1 MNELYEVCL
10 SLCVGLGL
18 AAACGF
24 RIFVPLL
31 VMSMAAKTGHLEVAE
46 NFAWLSTDAA
56 VATFGV
62 ATAVE
67 IFAYYIPVVDN
78 FLDAIASPCAV
89 IAGTIVMSS
98 FVPEMAPWLKWCLA
112 AIAGGAAAGAVQGV
126 TALLRGA
133 STVATGG
140 LANPVVS
147 TSEAAASTGLSA
159 AAIFAPVLAV
169 IGLIGLIGIVGW
181 KVAAGKPAARTMRD
195 SVRLREPVTIE
206 V

>member
-31 VMSMAAKTGHLEVAE
+31 IMSVAAKTGHLEVAE
-46 NFAWLSTDAA
+46 NFAWLSSDAA
-56 VATFGV
+56 VATFAV

-67 IFAYYIPVVDN
+67 VFAYYLPVVDN

-133 STVATGG
+133 STATTGG
-140 LANPVVS
+140 LANPLVS

-159 AAIFAPVLAV
+159 AAIFVPVFAV
-169 IGLIGLIGIVGW
+169 VGLIGLVGVVGW
-181 KVAAGKPAARTMRD
+181 KMAGAKPVGQTTED
-195 SVRLREPVTIE
+195 SVRLPEPVTIE

>member
-1 MNELYEVCL
+1 MNEFYEVCL

-18 AAACGF
+18 ATACGF

-31 VMSMAAKTGHLEVAE
+31 VMSIAVKTGHLEVAE
-46 NFAWLSTDAA
+46 NFSWLSSDAA
-56 VATFGV
+56 IATLAV

-67 IFAYYIPVVDN
+67 IFAYYLPVVDN

-126 TALLRGA
+126 TTLLRGA
-133 STVATGG
+133 STATTGG

-147 TSEAAASTGLSA
+147 TSEAAASTGFSL
-159 AAIFAPVLAV
+159 AAIFAPFLAL
-169 IGLIGLIGIVGW
+169 IGLIGLVGVVGW
-181 KVAAGKPAARTMRD
+181 QVASRKSATR
-195 SVRLREPVTIE
+195 SRLAESRTIE